1 MKVSRAIAEAKLK
14 DTSRAFL
21 PLANALLPY
30 GYSIVHQDE
39 TSVILQAGNNKVLV
53 ELTTDNAEP
62 PAYHLSK
69 MGAEETLTEVR
80 NILFGH
86 PGFVV
91 DLGDSEKITVMVRE
105 SMEAPRSIVKQLL
118 HE

>member
-21 PLANALLPY
+21 PLANALMHY
-30 GYSIVHQDE
+30 GYNIVFQDE
-39 TSVILQAGNNKVLV
+39 TSVILQAGNNKVLA
-53 ELTTDNAEP
+53 ELITGNAQP
-62 PAYHLSK
+62 PGYHLSR

-80 NILFGH
+80 NILFGN

-105 SMEAPRSIVKQLL
+105 SMEAPGSIVKQLL